1 MEAHVLVV
9 NKQFLWGRGKCSTYA
24 VVDGGRVRNAL
35 TAKEEE
41 EEVEEGASFP
51 SPPPPP
57 PPTPRAEEEEGIAEE
72 PPPFCFPFCKE
83 RDTNFPY
90 YHIIFLPKTRNF
102 FIACTGNL
110 SPRRLSLRKIGLH
123 VNVAGGGGEAPS
135 EEGEEKVKVEERNK
149 TMTSPSAPVCTA
161 LYTTSPKKDMCLSPQ
176 HVCSAKRTQPAWR
189 QAAHVTYFFKR
200 RKGEKPALNLGKQG
214 AVHSTVLDFPH

>member
-9 NKQFLWGRGKCSTYA
+9 NKQYPPPFLWGRGKCSTYA

-41 EEVEEGASFP
+41 EVEEGASFP

-57 PPTPRAEEEEGIAEE
+57 PPPPPRAEEEEGRAEE

-102 FIACTGNL
+102 FIACTL
-110 SPRRLSLRKIGLH
+110 SPRRLSLRKIGRECCTRERWGGA
-123 VNVAGGGGEAPS
+123 VGGGG
-135 EEGEEKVKVEERNK
+135 
-149 TMTSPSAPVCTA
+149 
-161 LYTTSPKKDMCLSPQ
+161 
-176 HVCSAKRTQPAWR
+176 
-189 QAAHVTYFFKR
+189 
-200 RKGEKPALNLGKQG
+200 RKSQ
-214 AVHSTVLDFPH
+214 S